1 VDKKQ
6 LRSQLKNFSL
16 FFGLTLSQLD
26 MLEHIVHEKSY
37 DANEIITREGDAGD
51 ELFLLLKG
59 KVEISKSLTL
69 LVSRGDL
76 DTREKSLTQLKAED
90 AVYFG
95 EMAILQEQRVRSATT
110 KAVEDCIVG
119 IIKKDDLLALFE
131 KYPEFGY
138 KVIKNIAQ
146 TLAERLEKANQ
157 DILKLTTAFSLA
169 LQG

>member
-1 VDKKQ
+1 MT
-6 LRSQLKNFSL
+6 LRNQLKNFPL
-16 FFGLTLSQLD
+16 FFGLTLPQLD
-26 MLEHIVHEKSY
+26 MLEQIVHEKSY
-37 DANEIITREGDAGD
+37 DANEHITREGDAGD

-69 LVSRGDL
+69 LVGRGDL

-110 KAVEDCIVG
+110 KTVEDCIVG

-131 KYPEFGY
+131 KDPDFGY
-138 KVIKNIAQ
+138 KVIRNIAQ